1 MLKKYAAMGLIL
13 LGTPSFAQELTGAQ
27 VLLTNTFE
35 GHALNGHTL
44 PETDV
49 ARFGMP
55 NNLFATVGEGTEYP
69 QFLTL
74 YNVDISGGQIRFE
87 WLHSDFADKVSG
99 PTPEGNH
106 DRNYFVFDL
115 PEGVVITDIALDE
128 SESTLLDTAVLPS
141 AQVVGPNKV
150 VTDFASGVVR
160 GVGFNPVFTITLSGS

>member
-1 MLKKYAAMGLIL
+1 MFTKIVATGLIL
-13 LGTPSFAQELTGAQ
+13 LGTPVFAQDLAGAQ

-35 GHALNGHTL
+35 GHASNGHTV

-49 ARFGMP
+49 AGFGMP

-74 YNVDISGGQIRFE
+74 YNIDISGSEIRFE

-115 PEGVVITDIALDE
+115 PEGVTITDITLNEAA
-128 SESTLLDTAVLPS
+128 STLLDTAALPS
-141 AQVVGPNKV
+141 AQVIGPNKV
-150 VTDFASGVVR
+150 VTDFSSGVVR
-160 GVGFNPVFTITLSGS
+160 GVGFNPVFTVTLSGS